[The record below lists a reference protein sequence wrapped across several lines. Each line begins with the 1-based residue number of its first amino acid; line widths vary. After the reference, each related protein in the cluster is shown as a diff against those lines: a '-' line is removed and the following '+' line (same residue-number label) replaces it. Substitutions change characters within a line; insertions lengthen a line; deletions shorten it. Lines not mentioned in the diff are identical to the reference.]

1 MHGNTVMIDD
11 QDDAAKRKLNKSTPQ
26 INRGIELLL
35 RNRRRR
41 SERPK
46 TFQVKFGKM
55 ISLFRREFHFFI
67 EFHFDIIRKNKL
79 SGEKKC

>member
-1 MHGNTVMIDD
+1 MLGDIIMTKG
-11 QDDAAKRKLNKSTPQ
+11 QEGEKSKLNKNELQ
-26 INRGIELLL
+26 INRGVELLL

-41 SERPK
+41 SEKPK

-67 EFHFDIIRKNKL
+67 DFHFDIRKK
-79 SGEKKC
+79 

>member
-1 MHGNTVMIDD
+1 MPGNTVMIDD
-11 QDDAAKRKLNKSTPQ
+11 QEDAKSKLNKSEPQ

-41 SERPK
+41 SEKPK

-55 ISLFRREFHFFI
+55 ISLVRREFHLFI
-67 EFHFDIIRKNKL
+67 DFHFDIRKK
-79 SGEKKC
+79 

>member
-1 MHGNTVMIDD
+1 MPGSIVMIDD
-11 QDDAAKRKLNKSTPQ
+11 QEDARSKLNKSEPQ
-26 INRGIELLL
+26 INRGVELLL

-41 SERPK
+41 VSKPK

-67 EFHFDIIRKNKL
+67 EFNFDV
-79 SGEKKC
+79 KKK